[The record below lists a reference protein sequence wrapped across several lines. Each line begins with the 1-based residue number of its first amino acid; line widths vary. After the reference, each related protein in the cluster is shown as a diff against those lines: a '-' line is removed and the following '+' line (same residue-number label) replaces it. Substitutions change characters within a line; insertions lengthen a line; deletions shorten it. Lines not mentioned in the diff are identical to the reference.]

1 MRGGGGAH
9 RRSVRSARN
18 AGRLRRHQLSS
29 DFPAR
34 LSRTSTP
41 HTARLEGIH
50 QHTNTHTHT
59 HSDIHRTGSPPLP
72 LLAFPSSPAM
82 SSAVTETEESARSSP
97 LTPLKLVGL
106 VCVFL
111 ALCLDVGAVMSPA
124 WVTADDQYYLS
135 LWESCWKP
143 ASTENWQCS
152 STLGSGKTRGE
163 GGGGGGGRETP
174 CMDS

>member
-50 QHTNTHTHT
+50 QHTHTLTHTQRH
-59 HSDIHRTGSPPLP
+59 PPDRFP
-72 LLAFPSSPAM
+72 PSS
-82 SSAVTETEESARSSP
+82 
-97 LTPLKLVGL
+97 TPRLSLQPRHV
-106 VCVFL
+106 VC
-111 ALCLDVGAVMSPA
+111 CHRDGGVGAQLPA
-124 WVTADDQYYLS
+124 DSAQAGRAGVRLPGAVPG
-135 LWESCWKP
+135 C
-143 ASTENWQCS
+143 
-152 STLGSGKTRGE
+152 GSRDEPGVGDRRRPVLPVPVGVLLEAGE
-163 GGGGGGGRETP
+163 HRELAVQQHAGLR
-174 CMDS
+174 